1 MEKKF
6 DYISEAKKVFDKE
19 IEALEKT
26 RDALGKDFETI
37 LNLILDC
44 EGKLILTG
52 MGKPGHIAT
61 KMSATFASLGIP
73 SFFMHPGEA
82 MHGDLGMVEKKDVV
96 MLMSYSGESEE
107 VTRLMPVL
115 KEIGCKT
122 IAITGK
128 PQSTLA
134 QECQYHF
141 FFPEFEE
148 ACYLHLAPTS
158 STTTLLV
165 LGDALAVV
173 ASRAINYTR
182 DDFAQDLEST
192 LGANYSQKKIVR
204 HGKKIRLDLWDTA
217 GQEKYRAIGR
227 HFYKDSYIVCLVYD
241 ITNKES
247 FERIKTVWYPELKE
261 HGEKTKIL
269 ALVGNKI
276 DKYLDEQVNEDDVK
290 KYAEEIN
297 AINKRT
303 SAMEGTNIEDLF
315 NSLVDK
321 YLKEIAGMIIEEEKI
336 KIKKDDLKNDKQK
349 KKGCC

>member
-1 MEKKF
+1 MDKKF

-26 RDALGKDFETI
+26 RDALGEDFETI

-165 LGDALAVV
+165 LGDALAVI

-182 DDFAQDLEST
+182 DDFGLHHPAGALGKKLLVKVKNLMYSGDEDAVVLEGST
-192 LGANYSQKKIVR
+192 LHQAIVEMSKKGLSMVTIVDAENNIKGIITDGDLRRMLDKNVDVYNAVVDDLMTKNPTTVDYREMAVNALQTMSDKKITCMPVV
-204 HGKKIRLDLWDTA
+204 D
-217 GQEKYRAIGR
+217 EE
-227 HFYKDSYIVCLVYD
+227 
-241 ITNKES
+241 NK
-247 FERIKTVWYPELKE
+247 
-261 HGEKTKIL
+261 
-269 ALVGNKI
+269 LVGTILMQDIFK
-276 DKYLDEQVNEDDVK
+276 
-290 KYAEEIN
+290 
-297 AINKRT
+297 
-303 SAMEGTNIEDLF
+303 
-315 NSLVDK
+315 
-321 YLKEIAGMIIEEEKI
+321 AGIVR
-336 KIKKDDLKNDKQK
+336 
-349 KKGCC
+349 

>member
-1 MEKKF
+1 MDKKF

-19 IEALEKT
+19 IEALQKT
-26 RDALGKDFETI
+26 RDALGEDFETI
-37 LNLILDC
+37 LNLILGC

-165 LGDALAVV
+165 LGDALAVI

-182 DDFAQDLEST
+182 DDFGLHHPAGALGKKLLVKVKNLMYSGDEDAVVFEGST
-192 LGANYSQKKIVR
+192 LHQAIVEMSKKGLSMVTIVDAENNIKGIITDGDLRRMLDKNVDVYNAIVDDLMTKNPTTVDYREMAVNALQTMSDKKITCMPVVN
-204 HGKKIRLDLWDTA
+204 
-217 GQEKYRAIGR
+217 EE
-227 HFYKDSYIVCLVYD
+227 
-241 ITNKES
+241 NK
-247 FERIKTVWYPELKE
+247 
-261 HGEKTKIL
+261 
-269 ALVGNKI
+269 LVGTILMQDIFK
-276 DKYLDEQVNEDDVK
+276 
-290 KYAEEIN
+290 
-297 AINKRT
+297 
-303 SAMEGTNIEDLF
+303 
-315 NSLVDK
+315 
-321 YLKEIAGMIIEEEKI
+321 AGIVR
-336 KIKKDDLKNDKQK
+336 
-349 KKGCC
+349 

>member
-1 MEKKF
+1 MDKKF

-19 IEALEKT
+19 IEALQKT
-26 RDALGKDFETI
+26 RDALGEDFETI

-115 KEIGCKT
+115 KEIGCMT

-165 LGDALAVV
+165 LGDALAVI

-182 DDFAQDLEST
+182 DDFGLHHPAGALGKKLLVKVKNLMYSGDEDAVVSEGST
-192 LGANYSQKKIVR
+192 LHQAIVEMSKKGLSMVTIIDTEDNIKGIITDGDLRRMLDKNVDVYNAVVDDLMTKNPTTVDYREMAVNALQTMSDKKITCMPVV
-204 HGKKIRLDLWDTA
+204 D
-217 GQEKYRAIGR
+217 EE
-227 HFYKDSYIVCLVYD
+227 
-241 ITNKES
+241 NK
-247 FERIKTVWYPELKE
+247 
-261 HGEKTKIL
+261 
-269 ALVGNKI
+269 LVGTILMQDIFK
-276 DKYLDEQVNEDDVK
+276 
-290 KYAEEIN
+290 
-297 AINKRT
+297 
-303 SAMEGTNIEDLF
+303 
-315 NSLVDK
+315 
-321 YLKEIAGMIIEEEKI
+321 AGIVR
-336 KIKKDDLKNDKQK
+336 
-349 KKGCC
+349 